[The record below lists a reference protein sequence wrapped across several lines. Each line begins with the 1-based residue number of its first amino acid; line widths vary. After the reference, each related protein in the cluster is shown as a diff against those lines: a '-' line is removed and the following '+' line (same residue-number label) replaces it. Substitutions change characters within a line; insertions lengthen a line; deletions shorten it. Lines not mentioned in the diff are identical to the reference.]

1 MIDSSWC
8 DLILWLLLLLNVL
21 QGLLRWIGWCSGTE
35 IGRRHRSG
43 RVRRK
48 AGRLGH
54 VLLPDLADL
63 QLQLLLVLEDVT
75 VGELEVVGGLG
86 RREHA
91 VLLEQLH
98 DQIAPVLEDL
108 PVALLLGRV
117 DRARRRGF
125 GRAWGPVRAVRRGHF
140 FVLFHVKVRPEESV
154 ADDVRAG
161 RSGRRREWRTAV
173 GGERRRWWWSVR
185 RLRLLLLLLM
195 LVHLLLLLLVLLV
208 IVVVVLLM
216 LLLVMMIILERRFKL
231 LLLLLLLLRLLHLL
245 LLLLLAVVLRKHP
258 RRRWH

>member
-98 DQIAPVLEDL
+98 DQVAPVLEDL

-140 FVLFHVKVRPEESV
+140 YNGEETFVLFHVKVRPEESV

-161 RSGRRREWRTAV
+161 RSGRR
-173 GGERRRWWWSVR
+173 
-185 RLRLLLLLLM
+185 
-195 LVHLLLLLLVLLV
+195 
-208 IVVVVLLM
+208 
-216 LLLVMMIILERRFKL
+216 
-231 LLLLLLLLRLLHLL
+231 
-245 LLLLLAVVLRKHP
+245 
-258 RRRWH
+258 